1 MVPLSFL
8 HPTFFSHL
16 SPAVKRIQ
24 AHLPCVFE
32 EIRVSGSRD
41 ISRDEASCGVTDV
54 VSDLLKKNSFAYH
67 AESQLSKVMSSSE
80 YFD

>member
-24 AHLPCVFE
+24 AHRPCVFE
-32 EIRVSGSRD
+32 EKRVSGSRD
-41 ISRDEASCGVTDV
+41 ISRDEASCGITDV
-54 VSDLLKKNSFAYH
+54 VSDLLKKIPLRITLNH
-67 AESQLSKVMSSSE
+67 N
-80 YFD
+80 